1 VEQGAEMVFHMPQY
15 WNVAIDGI
23 QIILCFL
30 ILAFLIRSRRQTWES
45 ARDTAPRESGQS
57 FNFQIFAQTLKQEV
71 DQAFANIA
79 ETIALEQSK
88 LDKVQSFSDSG
99 NQAYGIAQYDCGLH
113 RPMEQDIS
121 HIAGHASGSDPL
133 HEQIQKKADK
143 GLSARQISEELKTPL
158 GEVELVLSLR
168 AGLEN

>member
-1 VEQGAEMVFHMPQY
+1 MVFQMAQY

-23 QIILCFL
+23 QIVLCFL

-45 ARDTAPRESGQS
+45 ARDTALSESGQS

-79 ETIALEQSK
+79 ETIALEQRK
-88 LDKVQSFSDSG
+88 LDKVQSISDSG
-99 NQAYGIAQYDCGLH
+99 SQASGIAQYHCGLH

-121 HIAGHASGSDPL
+121 QIAGHASGTDPL
-133 HEQIQKKADK
+133 HEQIQKLADK
-143 GLSARQISEELKTPL
+143 DMSARQISEKLKTPL
-158 GEVELVLSLR
+158 GEVELVLSLH